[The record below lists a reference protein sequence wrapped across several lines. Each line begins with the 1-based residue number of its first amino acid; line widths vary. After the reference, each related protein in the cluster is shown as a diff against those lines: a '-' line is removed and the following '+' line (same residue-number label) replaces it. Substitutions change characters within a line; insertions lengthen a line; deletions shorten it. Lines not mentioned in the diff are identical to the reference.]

1 MLYPGYNGVL
11 TVQQGKSIY
20 WMPFLLALVFA
31 ILLTSLPVDQFVDRD
46 NYLMYAGN
54 SIAILLLNAS
64 QGIGSVLTN
73 EPLWL
78 LTNIL
83 LSSFL
88 EPEACVRT
96 IIAFSSFC
104 ICYVMLRARAGSVF
118 ILLLFLLLPQVLK
131 NYVIHLRQGMAIS
144 VFMIGWLSDRKA
156 VRNTMFTLVPFIHAS
171 FFFIIGFIV
180 INKIL
185 AALRLSAT
193 IRLIF
198 FVAIGLFLSFASIWL
213 AAQLG
218 ARQGGEYKSS
228 GTETSGLGFIFWT
241 LFAAIFVFQGAAFL
255 KRHAVTLSV
264 LVFYLASYFFLP
276 VSARIFESALL
287 IILLASLE
295 LTTYRRTLFLF
306 LFSFYFFAQWSQR
319 VGLPGAGWGI
329 ENYL

>member
-1 MLYPGYNGVL
+1 MLHQGYNDVL
-11 TVQQGKSIY
+11 IIQRDKSTY
-20 WMPFLLALVFA
+20 WTSLLLALVFA
-31 ILLTSLPVDQFVDRD
+31 TLLSSLPVGQFVDRD

-78 LTNIL
+78 LINIL

-104 ICYVMLRARAGSVF
+104 VCYVTFRARTGSVF
-118 ILLLFLLLPQVLK
+118 ILLLFLLLPQILK

-144 VFMIGWLSDRKA
+144 VFMIGWLSDRKT
-156 VRNTMFTLVPFIHAS
+156 VRNTTFALVPFIHAS

-180 INKIL
+180 INKIFS
-185 AALRLSAT
+185 ALRLSAT
-193 IRLIF
+193 MRLMF

-218 ARQGGEYKSS
+218 ARQGAEYKSS
-228 GTETSGLGFIFWT
+228 GAETSGLGFIFWT
-241 LFAAIFVFQGAAFL
+241 FFAAIFIFQGAAFL

-295 LTTYRRTLFLF
+295 LTAYRRTLFLF

-319 VGLPGAGWGI
+319 IGLPGAGWGI